1 MTEINKK
8 FDENNKELESIFD
21 TFHNSDIFPCS
32 YFVGAI
38 IRRAKAINEAFR
50 LLMQVNN
57 HISALSLVRMQ
68 IDNCVLLLQGT
79 FVKDIEDFFFH
90 IQSGKETHKYKGEK
104 NTKIDFHERKIIKML
119 NKRYEGINTLYEY
132 ASSFIHFSSKHINS
146 SYQFE
151 ENVDATNLYINMSF
165 TVFYSN
171 EEIENIYNSMLLVN
185 SIILQLLKP
194 YEIFHLKNVE
204 LAKIQYPNYP

>member
-79 FVKDIEDFFFH
+79 FVKDIEDFFFTFSLAKKLINIKGKR
-90 IQSGKETHKYKGEK
+90 IQKLIST
-104 NTKIDFHERKIIKML
+104 
-119 NKRYEGINTLYEY
+119 
-132 ASSFIHFSSKHINS
+132 
-146 SYQFE
+146 
-151 ENVDATNLYINMSF
+151 NVK
-165 TVFYSN
+165 
-171 EEIENIYNSMLLVN
+171 
-185 SIILQLLKP
+185 LLKC
-194 YEIFHLKNVE
+194 
-204 LAKIQYPNYP
+204 